1 MITKPDRKKIR
12 QKKHLRIRKRIQGT
26 PERPRLAVYRS
37 LKHMY
42 AQLIDDVKGVT
53 LVSASTLEAGIK
65 DQIAYGGNIDAAKKV
80 GELLAKKAIEKGI
93 TNVVFD
99 RGGNLYHGRVKAVA
113 EGAREGGLQF

>member
-1 MITKPDRKKIR
+1 MITKPDRKKVR

-26 PERPRLAVYRS
+26 LERPRLAVYRS

-53 LVSASTLEAGIK
+53 LVSASTLEPGLRE
-65 DQIAYGGNIDAAKKV
+65 QIENGGNIDAAKKV